1 MLSLVIGV
9 GMEGISPGS
18 DRIPPPLPELTALS
32 RPASEAVAAT
42 PGMLRYNGT
51 PTPGARL
58 AIEVEGSKDPGTTY
72 QWVQFEGPAVA
83 LDNRGGPKIHCT
95 VPPDARSLGFLLLIR
110 DAQGQQRTARIVI
123 PIEGTEARAAVA
135 TTAPARPSGAMPRAD
150 AGDDQIGLV
159 GRRITLN
166 GARSLPRGVVFRWFA
181 LAGPK
186 VDQAAQDGCYFAFT
200 PTAAGTYRFGLVVAS
215 VRAGEASI
223 SEMDEVVVTVGEV
236 PSGLGNDGSWGNSR
250 AAIDQMLQGPGGDA
264 GRITLQQVA
273 AAFESVASR
282 ASLYTSFAD
291 LSSELMRR
299 LDAIVPTDPNW
310 REFWS
315 QGVFAP
321 LTQHVVSEMHQTGLD
336 LRSPQGQNQPL
347 GQAQQERLQKL
358 FTSFAR
364 EFRSRAQAR

>member
-1 MLSLVIGV
+1 
-9 GMEGISPGS
+9 
-18 DRIPPPLPELTALS
+18 
-32 RPASEAVAAT
+32 
-42 PGMLRYNGT
+42 MLRYNGT

-58 AIEVEGSKDPGTTY
+58 AIEVEGSRDPGTTY

-83 LDNRGGPKIHCT
+83 LDNPGGPKIHCT

-135 TTAPARPSGAMPRAD
+135 TTAPTRPSGAMPRAD

-236 PSGLGNDGSWGNSR
+236 PSGLVNDGSWGNSR
-250 AAIDQMLQGPGGDA
+250 AAIDQMLQGPGADA
-264 GRITLQQVA
+264 GRITLQQAA

-291 LSSELMRR
+291 LSSEAHAAARRDRPDGPELARVLVPRR
-299 LDAIVPTDPNW
+299 LRPAHPARRERDAPDRSGPAQPPGAEPTP
-310 REFWS
+310 
-315 QGVFAP
+315 GPGPAGAAP
-321 LTQHVVSEMHQTGLD
+321 EAVHVV
-336 LRSPQGQNQPL
+336 R
-347 GQAQQERLQKL
+347 
-358 FTSFAR
+358 R